1 MRQPQA
7 GHSLRG
13 ALLSLRGGAAGPPQ
27 PRLDEAGLLELLET
41 LAALMERFPQLA
53 ELEINP
59 CRATNDRVSVLD
71 ARAVL
76 RYE

>member
-1 MRQPQA
+1 MLR
-7 GHSLRG
+7 SLRC
-13 ALLSLRGGAAGPPQ
+13 AGVLYEKDGT